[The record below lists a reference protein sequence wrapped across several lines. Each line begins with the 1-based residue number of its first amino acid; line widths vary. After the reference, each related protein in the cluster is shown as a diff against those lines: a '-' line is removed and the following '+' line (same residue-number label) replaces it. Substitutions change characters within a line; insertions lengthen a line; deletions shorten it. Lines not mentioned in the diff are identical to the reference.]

1 MLSSPVSALS
11 PMDWREPSASEAPA
25 WTSPPPSSRSP
36 IRTLTP
42 ATRSPMMTTA
52 PWTKYCTY
60 PISHYVSTAYLSF
73 CSGDLD
79 LRCLPIIKYLDKY
92 FILRPQINNFE
103 FKECVGSTIY
113 YKYKIYKKL
122 FISTKGYQTSSRV
135 KVLTSIKFIFLMLYF
150 N

>member
-1 MLSSPVSALS
+1 MGETDPSNKIPDDDICS
-11 PMDWREPSASEAPA
+11 MDQ
-25 WTSPPPSSRSP
+25 
-36 IRTLTP
+36 IL
-42 ATRSPMMTTA
+42 
-52 PWTKYCTY
+52 Y
-60 PISHYVSTAYLSF
+60 ISHYVSTAYLSF

-79 LRCLPIIKYLDKY
+79 LRCLPIIKYLDMY